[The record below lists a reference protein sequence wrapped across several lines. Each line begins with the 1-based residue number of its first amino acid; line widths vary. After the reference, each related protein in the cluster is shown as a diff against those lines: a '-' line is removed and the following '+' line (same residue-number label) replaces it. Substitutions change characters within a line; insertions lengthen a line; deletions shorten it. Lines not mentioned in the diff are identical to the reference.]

1 MKTKFITSVIA
12 IVFASASLFAAD
24 SAATVELVNQ
34 KGSSIYKVVYKA
46 LGTGKAVLKISG
58 TDGLM
63 FSEIVTYTNG
73 FAYPIDFKGM
83 AEGEYTVEVLGKGT
97 KFKQTVDLKSN
108 KPVAYVRMTEQPNK
122 KELLTITSEAPSD
135 FTIRVF
141 DNLKNEVFSTV
152 ETVNKSYAVL
162 LNVSSLTTG
171 YTIEVTE
178 TDGNVTVIRK

>member
-1 MKTKFITSVIA
+1 MKTKFITSVMA

-58 TDGLM
+58 IDGLV

-73 FAYPIDFKGM
+73 FAYPIDFKNM
-83 AEGEYTVEVLGKGT
+83 AEGKYTVEVLSKGT
-97 KFKQTVDLKSN
+97 KFKQTVDVKSN
-108 KPVAYVRMTEQPNK
+108 KPVAYVRVTEQPNK
-122 KELLTITSEAPSD
+122 KELLTITSEVPSD

-141 DNLKNEVFSTV
+141 DKWHNEVFTKV
-152 ETVNKSYAVL
+152 EPVNERYGVVF
-162 LNVSSLTTG
+162 NVSNLENG
-171 YTIEVTE
+171 YSIEVTE
-178 TDGNVTVIRK
+178 ASGNVTVIRK